1 MSIELWLA
9 FAAASTILVIIPGP
23 TVLLVVAYALG
34 AGRRTALWTVIG
46 VFFGDLVA
54 ITASVLGLGVLLAA
68 SATLFTVLKFV
79 GGAYL
84 IYLGFRLFT
93 APVEAGQIEAKAAA
107 ASGPKMAFHAFA
119 VTATNPKGL
128 VFFRRVLAAISGPG
142 GTCCSAT
149 GHHGCDLHYHC
160 RDQCPDLRTRCGWPA
175 YPHHAT
181 KRVEMDEPWRRIC
194 PDGDGCRNHA
204 RSTHLGRYHDATN
217 PRSHL

>member
-9 FAAASTILVIIPGP
+9 FAAASTVLVIIPGP

-54 ITASVLGLGVLLAA
+54 ITASVLGLGVLLAT

-84 IYLGFRLFT
+84 IYLGVRLFT
-93 APVEAGQIEAKAAA
+93 APTEAGRIEAKAAA
-107 ASGPKMAFHAFA
+107 ASGTKMAFHAFA

-128 VFFRRVLAAISGPG
+128 VFFVAFLPQFLDRSAPATPQLAVMVATFTIIAAVNALVYAMAAGSLRARITRPDVLKWMNRG
-142 GTCCSAT
+142 GGSALMAMGAVT
-149 GHHGCDLHYHC
+149 ML
-160 RDQCPDLRTRCGWPA
+160 A
-175 YPHHAT
+175 
-181 KRVEMDEPWRRIC
+181 RRI
-194 PDGDGCRNHA
+194 
-204 RSTHLGRYHDATN
+204 
-217 PRSHL
+217 